1 MAINIYIDE
10 KGYRMKEILG
20 NNLKKFFNIVDPHYS
35 EAEITYSD
43 YGKYEVWEVSDK
55 LFEKMCNMS
64 EEKFEEI
71 SGEGIWWCSS
81 EGSVLGCPDTY
92 FTVKDAELL
101 AWDSPIYSSK
111 KGHDYS
117 NLTEYLCDCLGASS
131 SKNVCALATDLALY
145 NNMKMSELFDTYEKH
160 EKMKHGY
167 QETNKTKR

>member
-1 MAINIYIDE
+1 
-10 KGYRMKEILG
+10 MKEILG
-20 NNLKKFFNIVDPHYS
+20 NKLKRFFDIVDPHYS

-55 LFEKMCNMS
+55 LFKKMCNMT

-71 SGEGIWWCSS
+71 AGEEAWWISS
-81 EGSVLGCPDTY
+81 DHSVLGCPDTY
-92 FTVKDAELL
+92 FTVNDAELL

>member
-20 NNLKKFFNIVDPHYS
+20 NNLKKFFDIVDPHYS

-81 EGSVLGCPDTY
+81 EGSVLGYPDTY

>member
-20 NNLKKFFNIVDPHYS
+20 NNLKKFFDIVDPHYS

-55 LFEKMCNMS
+55 LFEKMCNMT

-71 SGEGIWWCSS
+71 AGEEAWWTSS
-81 EGSVLGCPDTY
+81 DHSVLGCPDTY
-92 FTVKDAELL
+92 FIVNDAELL
-101 AWDSPIYSSK
+101 AWDSPICSSNK
-111 KGHDYS
+111 EHEYS
-117 NLTEYLCDCLGASS
+117 NLSEYLCDCLGASS
-131 SKNVCALATDLALY
+131 PKNVCALATDLALY

-160 EKMKHGY
+160 ETWLSRN
-167 QETNKTKR
+167 E